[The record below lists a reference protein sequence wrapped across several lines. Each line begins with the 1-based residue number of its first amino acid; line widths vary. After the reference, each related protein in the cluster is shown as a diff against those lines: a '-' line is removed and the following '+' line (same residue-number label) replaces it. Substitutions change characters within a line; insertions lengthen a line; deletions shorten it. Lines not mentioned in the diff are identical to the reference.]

1 MKLTEAISR
10 DDASTIHPYY
20 TLEFF
25 PPRTDSGFENL
36 LTRLSRLSVLNPIG
50 LTITWG
56 AGGSTKQR
64 SLDLAEA
71 ALGENPVTI
80 LHLTC
85 TNMERDMLDDTL
97 DNAKARGIQN
107 ILALRG
113 DPPRGEEYWIPCDP
127 QFQHASDLVKYIRKR
142 DGDEFCVGVAAYPDG
157 HSLDED
163 AEIANLKLKVD
174 AGADF
179 IITQLFYDADGFLM
193 WLKKVRESGVEVP
206 VLAGVMPIQSYASFL
221 RMTKLCASR
230 VPPSL
235 IASLEPIRHDDE
247 AVKEFG
253 VEFATD
259 MIRTITSPNHN
270 GPTVQGIHFCTLNLE
285 KSTWRILDNL
295 GWIGTTAHVLDEGK
309 NRLIQPDSNVR
320 PSSASL
326 LITPHDAASAATPK
340 EAEDTGPI
348 SHTTTTLPA
357 LPANQAV
364 TWDDFPNGRF
374 GSADSAAFGV
384 RDPYKNELG
393 MTAAEVHRLWGQPE
407 TIEDLN
413 AMFLKHLRGHSP
425 FSTTPWSPNPI
436 AAETK
441 FILPR
446 LIEFTSKG
454 TWTVASQPAVDCMPS
469 DDEVFGWG
477 PKDGFVFQKAFCE
490 FFCEFVTLERL
501 KHKAAALDT
510 VKFFAANAKGEM
522 MTNMAPGESNAVTW
536 GVFPGKEVMQP
547 TVIERS
553 AFQAWAEEAFG
564 IWSEWALFFPP
575 ASTTR
580 QLLERVRDERWLVSV
595 CHHDFKNPND
605 LWDLLLET

>member
-1 MKLTEAISR
+1 MKLTEGISR
-10 DDASTIHPYY
+10 HVASTSTPYY

-36 LTRLSRLSVLNPIG
+36 LARLSRLSVVNPVG
-50 LTITWG
+50 LSITWG

-71 ALGENPVTI
+71 TQRENPVTI

-85 TNMERDMLDDTL
+85 TNMERAMLDDAL
-97 DNAKARGIQN
+97 DSAKARGVRN

-127 QFQHASDLVKYIRKR
+127 QFQHASDLVKYIRQR
-142 DGDEFCVGVAAYPDG
+142 HGDEFCIGVAAYPDG
-157 HSLDED
+157 HSFDED
-163 AEIANLKLKVD
+163 AELANLKTKVE

-179 IITQLFYDADGFLM
+179 IITQLFYDADGFLI
-193 WLKKVRESGVEVP
+193 WLRKVREIGIEVP

-247 AVKEFG
+247 AVKDFG
-253 VEFATD
+253 VDFATD
-259 MIRTITSPNHN
+259 MIRTITSKKHN
-270 GPTVQGIHFCTLNLE
+270 GPIVQGVHFCTLNLE
-285 KSTWRILDNL
+285 KSTWRILDKL
-295 GWIGTTAHVLDEGK
+295 GWIGTTSHVLDEGK
-309 NRLIQPDSNVR
+309 NRLIQPDANAP
-320 PSSASL
+320 PSSSSL
-326 LITPHDAASAATPK
+326 LITPQDAASAVAPK
-340 EAEDTGPI
+340 DANDTGSIAP
-348 SHTTTTLPA
+348 TTTTLPA
-357 LPANQAV
+357 LPANQAA

-393 MTAAEVHRLWGQPE
+393 MTTSEVHRLWGQPE
-407 TIEDLN
+407 TIADLN
-413 AMFLKHLRGHSP
+413 ALFLKHLRGHSP

-436 AAETK
+436 AAETML
-441 FILPR
+441 ILPR
-446 LIEFTSKG
+446 LIEITSRG
-454 TWTVASQPAVDCMPS
+454 NWTVASQPAVDCVRS

-490 FFCEFVTLERL
+490 FFCEPNTLEQL
-501 KHKAAALDT
+501 KEKATIVDT
-510 VKFFAANAKGEM
+510 VKFFAGNAKGEIV
-522 MTNMAPGESNAVTW
+522 TNMALGESNAVTW

-547 TVIERS
+547 TVIERA

-595 CHHDFKNPND
+595 CHHDFKNPES
-605 LWDLLLET
+605 LWDFLLET